1 MLNFARLFELNF
13 WFTLRPSPLGE
24 RTVMILAVGFA
35 VFLALAVFLKI
46 FSRTKKQNPP
56 LVKLLRKIQKMLSVM
71 AFVGFVL
78 LFLSYEQI
86 YLLGAHF
93 WFLAW
98 LAGLLVWAVFIALY
112 ALRKM
117 PAEKSELEKKQ
128 KFLKYLPR

>member
-1 MLNFARLFELNF
+1 MLNFARLFEINF
-13 WFTLRPSPLGE
+13 WFTLRPSALGE

-35 VFLALAVFLKI
+35 VLLALAIFLKI
-46 FSRTKKQNPP
+46 FSKTKKQNPP
-56 LVKLLRKIQKMLSVM
+56 LVKLLRKLQKMLSVM

-98 LAGLLVWAVFIALY
+98 LLGLIVWMVFIVLY
-112 ALRKM
+112 AFRKM

-128 KFLKYLPR
+128 KFLKYLSR